1 MLISLATIKH
11 IQNEGNVRENKTI
24 PVSPVGVLG
33 VEAHELVEEDVG
45 NGGHAHRGTGVAR
58 VGLEG
63 GIDREGTDG
72 VDGQLVNFGVRHD
85 GGWNC

>member
-1 MLISLATIKH
+1 MQDI
-11 IQNEGNVRENKTI
+11 RENKTI

-33 VEAHELVEEDVG
+33 VEVHELVEEDVG
-45 NGGHAHRGTGVAR
+45 DGGHAHRGTGVAG

-72 VDGQLVNFGVRHD
+72 VDGQLVNLGVRHD
-85 GGWNC
+85 GGLKRYGQ